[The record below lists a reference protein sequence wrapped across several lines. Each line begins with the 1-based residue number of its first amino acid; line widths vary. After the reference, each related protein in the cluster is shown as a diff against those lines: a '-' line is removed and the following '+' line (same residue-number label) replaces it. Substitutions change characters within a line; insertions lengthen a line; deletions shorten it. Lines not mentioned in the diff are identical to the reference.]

1 MEWRRGTMSAELL
14 IQLLV
19 LIIMI
24 IGLDRHRKDS

>member
-1 MEWRRGTMSAELL
+1 MEARHMSAELL

-24 IGLDRHRKDS
+24 IGLDHHGKDS